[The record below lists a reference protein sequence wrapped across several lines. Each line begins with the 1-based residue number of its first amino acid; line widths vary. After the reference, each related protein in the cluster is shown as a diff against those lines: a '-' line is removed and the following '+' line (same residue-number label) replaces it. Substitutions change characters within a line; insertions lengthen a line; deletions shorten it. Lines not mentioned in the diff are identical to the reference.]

1 MMDSRT
7 EQVSEGMVKIERE
20 IETGMEKAKEKVKE
34 EMSSEMKEIKE
45 RSGNVVLYGV
55 EESGE
60 NDTFY
65 FDATTLVKV
74 SVRFNFPYIQLRYC
88 INQYAA
94 SSATIRVSPIFS
106 FNHFIVFYE

>member
-60 NDTFY
+60 NDAMKRKEE
-65 FDATTLVKV
+65 DLAKVKKIVEEIDENLVGSVEVKFRAGRKEDNGKV
-74 SVRFNFPYIQLRYC
+74 
-88 INQYAA
+88 
-94 SSATIRVSPIFS
+94 
-106 FNHFIVFYE
+106 